1 MIFRF
6 LTAIIFSFAAQQ
18 MAESE
23 YKLRIDAGEFERI
36 NTPVTF
42 ILPESRNQ
50 YWQLVGSD
58 KKTLAIQVNENGEG
72 TFIIPKLNAF
82 QTAVYKLS
90 PTIQSRHSATA
101 KVTEKNGKLELTIEG
116 NTVLNYQAKK
126 SELPRDDLESIYR
139 RGGYIHPVLTPDGTI
154 ITDDYPSDHKHHH
167 GIWFPWTKTIFEGR
181 NPDFWNMGN
190 GTGTVE
196 FAGLL
201 SQWDGPVHAGFKSSH
216 LFVDL
221 IAKPKKVALNETW
234 RIQVFAI
241 KDFNQKSKKKP
252 SYYLFEME
260 SIQSCAGTNKIQ
272 LPQYRYGG
280 LGFRGHGEWN
290 GKENSFFLTSNG
302 ESDRIKGH
310 ATRAKWCHI
319 SGKTDGKLGG
329 VGILCHPSNFRF
341 PQPMRIHPTEPFFNF
356 APSQTGDWEI
366 KPGKD
371 YVSRYRFVVTDG
383 KPDTPLLERLWND
396 YAFPP
401 RVEIYN
407 LKIR

>member
-234 RIQVFAI
+234 RIQVFVI

-260 SIQSCAGTNKIQ
+260 SIQSCAGANKIQ